1 MDLRK
6 IKKLI
11 ELLEASDIGEI
22 EVHEAD
28 ESVRI
33 SRAVHA
39 AGPQPAVHQHHL
51 GDSPV
56 TPVAP
61 ASPETVAQPRG
72 GAASATDDVRAA
84 DDGDET
90 VKSPMVGT
98 FYRAP
103 SPDSAPFIEVGETI
117 EAGATL
123 CIIEAM
129 KMMNQIEAP
138 VAGVVKE
145 FLVES
150 NEPVEFGQPIVV
162 IGKAP

>member
-11 ELLEASDIGEI
+11 ELVEASSVGEI

-33 SRAVHA
+33 SRAVHPQQPQFVAHHSGPGAIPDPQA
-39 AGPQPAVHQHHL
+39 AI
-51 GDSPV
+51 
-56 TPVAP
+56 
-61 ASPETVAQPRG
+61 ASPGIVVQPPDKTSQSQG
-72 GAASATDDVRAA
+72 EPDSGN
-84 DDGDET
+84 EEI

-103 SPDSAPFIEVGETI
+103 APDSAPFVEVGETI

-123 CIIEAM
+123 YIIEAM

-138 VAGVVKE
+138 VAGVVKK

-150 NEPVEFGQPIVV
+150 NDPVEFGQPVAI
-162 IGKAP
+162 IGKSS